1 MDAEAARILFE
12 QPCEFIWAADSIKSL
27 PPQGAPEFAF
37 AGRSNVGKSS
47 LLNAL
52 TRRNTLAR
60 TSSTPGRTQQLN
72 FFALGRTPETTVLRL
87 VDMPGYGYAKV
98 AQSKVDAWTLLM
110 RDYMRGRATLKRVYI
125 LVDAR
130 HGLKPQDVPMMD
142 DLDSAA
148 LVYQIVLTKADAVP
162 RAALAATIAAT
173 EAAIAKRPAAHPQV
187 LATSAEAKTGI
198 SELREEMAKLL

>member
-1 MDAEAARILFE
+1 MDAEEARILFE
-12 QPCEFIWAADSIKSL
+12 QPCEFIWAADSIKAL

-87 VDMPGYGYAKV
+87 VDLPGYGYAKV
-98 AQSKVDAWTLLM
+98 SQSKVDAWTLLM
-110 RDYMRGRATLKRVYI
+110 RDYMRGRATLKRVFI

-130 HGLKPQDVPMMD
+130 HGLKPQDEPMMH

-148 LVYQIVLTKADAVP
+148 LVYQIVLTKADAVT
-162 RAALAATIAAT
+162 RSALAATIAAT
-173 EAAIAKRPAAHPQV
+173 EAAIARNPAAHPHV

-198 SELREEMAKLL
+198 SELREAMASLL